1 MVYSIEKITTLLGAR
16 RYGEKDSNIAFLLT
30 DSRSLSFP
38 EETLFFA
45 LQSER
50 NDGHNYID
58 DLHRRGVK
66 NFCVSS
72 SYPIPTDEEWKEVQE
87 SISKIVNSKKT
98 KIEDKDI
105 QYLPINMLTNLKIVS
120 KKTFRLLAGIIEND
134 FGININEELN
144 NNLVADSNL
153 NKPIDDLSEQVVE
166 PIIPNN
172 EEAIDVQTENDNVNI
187 EMPVEIENQSAL
199 PPVETP
205 IAIEES
211 NNEISNE
218 IVSTDEEVHEQ
229 VDQDEE
235 DNSDIIIDYR
245 TRFFEEQEKNKHLN
259 DEIEK
264 LKEKLN
270 NIDKIIKGD

>member
-1 MVYSIEKITTLLGAR
+1 MDKVKIFLEDGNEKLVNCIFYLYNSKYYFLYTLNELDENGYIKLYLVKIGKETTNTPTGPVETGNMVGIE
-16 RYGEKDSNIAFLLT
+16 
-30 DSRSLSFP
+30 
-38 EETLFFA
+38 
-45 LQSER
+45 
-50 NDGHNYID
+50 
-58 DLHRRGVK
+58 V
-66 NFCVSS
+66 
-72 SYPIPTDEEWKEVQE
+72 PTDEEWKEVQG

-134 FGININEELN
+134 FGINLNEKLN
-144 NNLVADSNL
+144 NNLVTDSNL
-153 NKPIDDLSEQVVE
+153 NKPIDDLSKQVVE

-172 EEAIDVQTENDNVNI
+172 EEAIDVQIENDDVNI

-218 IVSTDEEVHEQ
+218 IVSTDEELHEQ
-229 VDQDEE
+229 VDQNEE

-270 NIDKIIKGD
+270 NIDKIIKGE